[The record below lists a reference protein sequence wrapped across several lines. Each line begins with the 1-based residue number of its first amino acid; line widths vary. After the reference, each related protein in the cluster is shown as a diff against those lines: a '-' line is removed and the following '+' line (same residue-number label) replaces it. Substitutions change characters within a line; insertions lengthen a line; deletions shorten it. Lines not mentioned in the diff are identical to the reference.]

1 MKLTWL
7 GHACFVVEHEGY
19 RIVADPYL
27 RVEGYPHMQAQA
39 HAYTSSHQH
48 LDHCGPERVEL
59 LHAEESP
66 FTIRTVETFHD
77 EKEGAL
83 RGKNT
88 IHIYSAGGMNVAH
101 LGDLGHQLR
110 AEQLTAVGPLDAV
123 MVRVGGF
130 YTIDAAGA
138 KAVCEALGA
147 RIVIPM
153 HYRHAPH
160 GLSNVGGVEEFLSL
174 WDGEQIHRVSTNTIE
189 VTEEKA
195 GVWVPT
201 YVKPR

>member
-7 GHACFVVEHEGY
+7 GHACFVLEHEGF

-27 RVEGYPHMQAQA
+27 RVEGYPHMSAQA
-39 HAYTSSHQH
+39 HGYTCSHQH
-48 LDHCGPERVEL
+48 LDHYGPERVEL
-59 LHAEESP
+59 LPEMESP
-66 FTIRTVETFHD
+66 FTIRKVETFHD
-77 EKEGAL
+77 DAEGAL

-88 IHIYSAGGMNVAH
+88 VHVYSAGGMRVAH
-101 LGDLGHQLR
+101 LGDLGHQLSPG
-110 AEQLTAVGPLDAV
+110 QLQEIGPLDAV
-123 MVRVGGF
+123 MVPVGGF
-130 YTIDAAGA
+130 YTLDAAGA

-160 GLSNVGGVEEFLSL
+160 GLSNVGGVEEFLKL
-174 WDGEQIHRVSTNTIE
+174 WEEDQVHRVSANTIE
-189 VTEEKA
+189 VTAEKS

>member
-7 GHACFVVEHEGY
+7 GHACFVLEHEDY

-27 RVEGYPHMQAQA
+27 RVEGYPHMRAQA
-39 HAYTSSHQH
+39 HAYTCSHQH
-48 LDHCGPERVEL
+48 LDHYGPERVEL
-59 LHAEESP
+59 LPETKSP
-66 FTIRTVETFHD
+66 FTIRTVETCHD
-77 EKEGAL
+77 DKGGTL

-101 LGDLGHQLR
+101 LGDLGHQLS
-110 AEQLTAVGPLDAV
+110 AGQVASIGPLDAV
-123 MVRVGGF
+123 MVPVGGF
-130 YTIDAAGA
+130 YTLDAAGA

-147 RIVIPM
+147 RIVVPM

-160 GLSNVGGVEEFLSL
+160 GLSNVGGVEEFLAL
-174 WDGEQIHRVSTNTIE
+174 WEEQDVHRVGGNTIE
-189 VTEEKA
+189 VTADKR

>member
-7 GHACFVVEHEGY
+7 GHACFVLEHEDY

-27 RVEGYPHMQAQA
+27 RVEGYPHMHAQA
-39 HAYTSSHQH
+39 HAYTCSHQH
-48 LDHCGPERVEL
+48 LDHYGPERVEL
-59 LHAEESP
+59 LAEGENP
-66 FTIRTVETFHD
+66 FTIRTVEVFHD
-77 EKEGAL
+77 DQGGAL

-88 IHIYSAGGMNVAH
+88 IHIYSAGGINAAH
-101 LGDLGHQLR
+101 LGDLGHQLS
-110 AEQLTAVGPLDAV
+110 AEQVEEIGSLDAV
-123 MVRVGGF
+123 MIPVGGF
-130 YTIDAAGA
+130 YTLDAAGA

-160 GLSNVGGVEEFLSL
+160 GLSNVDGVEKFLDL
-174 WDGEQIHRVSTNTIE
+174 WEEQDIHRVSGNTIE
-189 VTEEKA
+189 VTADKQ